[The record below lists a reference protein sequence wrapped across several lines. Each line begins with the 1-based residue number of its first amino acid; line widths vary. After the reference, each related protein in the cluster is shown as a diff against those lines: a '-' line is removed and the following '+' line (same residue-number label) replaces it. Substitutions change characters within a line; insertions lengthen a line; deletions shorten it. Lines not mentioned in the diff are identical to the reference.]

1 MTENHFFNMPD
12 EELRNMAIYFYVL
25 SQEPVLEENFGLF
38 ERELVR
44 RFNHLS
50 EDEVFIEPRQAIVFY
65 DILDIVQEKASS
77 AVLESAANAEENIMA
92 ALEKAV
98 VSDYGLKQDDL
109 KRNEIDLNVYMQE
122 NPFEKNEDGSFA
134 YPEFEK
140 LADIISDIVLLED
153 DETPETQESSSMQ
166 IINVLKATAQADLYN
181 ALMHSREKIDERTYF
196 ELLYDQMVWNLMGM
210 FLSDS
215 SLSMKEAQQT
225 VSKILQKSGWN
236 IGSSSF

>member
-1 MTENHFFNMPD
+1 MVENHFFNMPD
-12 EELRNMAIYFYVL
+12 EDLRNMAIYFYVL
-25 SQEPVLEENFGLF
+25 SREPVLEENFGLF
-38 ERELVR
+38 ERELIR
-44 RFNHLS
+44 RFSHLS
-50 EDEVFIEPRQAIVFY
+50 EEEVFIEPRQAIVFY

-77 AVLESAANAEENIMA
+77 EVLETAANAEENIMA

-109 KRNEIDLNVYMQE
+109 KRNEIDLNVYMRE
-122 NPFEKNEDGSFA
+122 DPFEKNEDGSFA

-166 IINVLKATAQADLYN
+166 IIDVLKATAQADLYN
-181 ALMHSREKIDERTYF
+181 ALMHSREKIDEQTYF

-236 IGSSSF
+236 IAFSSF